1 MSIPPQPTPRRFGAR
16 RVLGLFALALLIV
29 PIIEIAVIIGVGRV
43 IGTWPTVILLIV
55 ESAFGAWILKHE
67 GGRAWGALAGAL
79 QSGRMPS
86 RELADAALVLIG
98 GVLLLTPGF
107 VTDIVGF
114 FLILPIT
121 RPITRRL
128 LEAIVARRLLG
139 GVVGV
144 STTRT
149 TRTTRTT
156 ETNLGWTPSEPA
168 PPNAPSDDVI
178 EGEIVDDR

>member
-1 MSIPPQPTPRRFGAR
+1 MSIPADKPRGRFGAR
-16 RVLGLFALALLIV
+16 RVLSLFALLLLIV

-43 IGTWPTVILLIV
+43 IGTWPTIILLII
-55 ESAFGAWILKHE
+55 ESAFGAWILKRE

-79 QSGRMPS
+79 RTGRMPS

-114 FLILPIT
+114 FLILPMT
-121 RPITRRL
+121 RPVTRRL
-128 LEAIVARRLLG
+128 LEALVARRLLG

-144 STTRT
+144 QTM
-149 TRTTRTT
+149 RTTRTT
-156 ETNLGWTPSEPA
+156 ETNIGWTEAEPT
-168 PPNAPSDDVI
+168 PPNAPSGDVV
-178 EGEIVDDR
+178 EGEIVDDDR